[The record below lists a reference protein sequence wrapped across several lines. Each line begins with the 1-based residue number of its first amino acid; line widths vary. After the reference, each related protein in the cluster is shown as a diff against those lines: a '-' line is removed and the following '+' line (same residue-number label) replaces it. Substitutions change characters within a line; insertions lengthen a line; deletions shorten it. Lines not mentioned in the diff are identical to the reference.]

1 MPELDST
8 KKPRRGWK
16 IAVISVVAAVIAVGG
31 VGAATATTWKP
42 AADALVG
49 SSLATPTAAPT
60 TEAPAL
66 PVSMTLAPKTGAT
79 LVNPADQVVAEVKN
93 GTIFNAVLKETAT
106 GESTDGEL
114 FVSGSKWIASKPLKF
129 NTDYTLDVTAVDD
142 NGKQSNQVSTFT
154 TVSEANE
161 ADMWM
166 YPAND
171 STVGVAQPLEFHF
184 SEPVTNKT
192 AVEKA
197 IKISSATGQKGAFH
211 WYSDTMVRY
220 RAAEHWPA
228 NTKLKVD
235 INLFGVDYGNG
246 QIGNFNKTNTINI
259 GDKVVMEADATAH
272 IVHIYVNDK
281 LTKTFLASMGD
292 ERFPSAAGYLV
303 LTADKQRFA
312 TFDASTI
319 GLKPGDPAYYG
330 KLDVEYAT
338 RLANSGIFIHLA
350 APVAIPYLGKVNL
363 SHGCIGLDREGASWV
378 FNNMKP
384 GDLVHTVGT
393 PDPTN
398 TIAPTDGF
406 GDWNIPFAEYAHR

>member
-1 MPELDST
+1 MAELDET

-16 IAVISVVAAVIAVGG
+16 IAAVAAVAVALAVGG
-31 VGAATATTWKP
+31 VGAATANTWLP
-42 AADALVG
+42 GADSAVAPNG
-49 SSLATPTAAPT
+49 PSSAPSATPTVA
-60 TEAPAL
+60 AL
-66 PVSMTLAPKTGAT
+66 PVSMSLAPAAGAT
-79 LVNPADQVVAEVKN
+79 LVNPATPVVAEVKN
-93 GTIFNAVLKETAT
+93 GTVFNAVLKETAT
-106 GESTDGEL
+106 GETTDGEL

-154 TVSEANE
+154 TVPEANE

-166 YPAND
+166 YPANA

-184 SEPVTNKT
+184 SEPVTNK
-192 AVEKA
+192 AAMEKA
-197 IKISSATGQKGAFH
+197 IKVTSATGQKGAFH

-220 RAAEHWPA
+220 RAADHWPA
-228 NTKLKVD
+228 NTKLTVQM
-235 INLFGVDYGNG
+235 NLFGVDYGNG

-259 GDKVVMEADATAH
+259 GDKVVMEADATAKN
-272 IVHIYVNDK
+272 VHIYVNDK

-303 LTADKQRFA
+303 LTADKQRNA

-350 APVAIPYLGKVNL
+350 APVAIPYLGQVNL
-363 SHGCIGLDREGASWV
+363 SHGCIGLNREGASWV
-378 FNNMKP
+378 FDNMKP
-384 GDLVHTVGT
+384 GDLVHMVGT
-393 PDPTN
+393 PDPTD

-406 GDWNIPFAEYAHR
+406 GDWNIPFSEYAHR